1 VKKIVE
7 ARGSLIVIKQRVSE
21 KLDKNK
27 NGEYVT
33 KSGIVLTKD
42 AVEGGALEEF
52 EGEILAIGPLV
63 TKFKKGE
70 IVSFG
75 QHAGTIKFWD
85 NREYWLLFE
94 HSINTVEKVVE
105 DDAELSPAEFVVKE
119 NIKGE

>member
-1 VKKIVE
+1 MKKIVE